1 MSARHKKAPRP
12 GPPQAP
18 PTWRWGGFVAAVAVL
33 AGIAALV
40 VWLRA
45 RNLAGGSDGA
55 APTRG
60 VAPTQAAAHPV
71 GAPPTRA
78 ETPGQTPA
86 VSAAAPVPT
95 SATSPARPPAATN
108 APVELPRMEVNQAVM
123 VTVELDFGPQ
133 VPGIAAALR
142 EVERRHQPADGRGRV
157 FAILD
162 AYGGPT
168 ADGKKLHMSMHVSSE
183 KPGIGALVFRRTGEV
198 LWQSR
203 IVPGTN
209 VAKYNAGQL
218 TILLD
223 NGAGQTL
230 MVDGSRGPASILE
243 AGLRD
248 QPTPVGDFWPDGAT
262 REVTYLYSACGCPV
276 KVMVRR
282 EGDRTRRVSD
292 LPVIFP
298 DDPDILKFISTLMRW

>member
-1 MSARHKKAPRP
+1 MSAQRKKAPRP
-12 GPPQAP
+12 GPPPAP
-18 PTWRWGGFVAAVAVL
+18 PTWRWGGFVAAVVVL

-45 RNLAGGSDGA
+45 RNLSGGSEGA
-55 APTRG
+55 APSRE
-60 VAPTQAAAHPV
+60 VASPQAAAHPT
-71 GAPPTRA
+71 GAPPA
-78 ETPGQTPA
+78 QAQTPGPTPA
-86 VSAAAPVPT
+86 ASAAAPAP
-95 SATSPARPPAATN
+95 TN
-108 APVELPRMEVNQAVM
+108 APPELPRMEVNQAVM

-142 EVERRHQPADGRGRV
+142 EVERRHQPADGAGRV

-209 VAKYNAGQL
+209 VAKYSAGQL

-223 NGAGQTL
+223 NGAGQTV
-230 MVDGSRGPASILE
+230 MVDGSRGPASILQ

-248 QPTPVGDFWPDGAT
+248 QPALVGDIWPDGAT

-298 DDPDILKFISTLMRW
+298 DDPDILKFISALMRW